1 MKNTDAILDAHY
13 RAVELA
19 KALHVSFWLR
29 QNDPGGADY
38 QLESARKH
46 FALLSQFMAAIDAG
60 DAPVA
65 LEAEMSQ

>member
-13 RAVELA
+13 RAVE
-19 KALHVSFWLR
+19 
-29 QNDPGGADY
+29 
-38 QLESARKH
+38 LESARKH